1 MKIDKN
7 TIEKLAQLSR
17 LKFSEEE
24 MKLITKDMSKMID
37 FINQLEEVET
47 DGIIPLIHLNEE
59 FNNLRNDEIGIMLDQ
74 TEALSNSPV
83 KDSTYFKLPKVLDK
97 N

>member
-7 TIEKLAQLSR
+7 TIEKLAKLSR
-17 LKFSEEE
+17 LRFSEQE
-24 MKLITKDMSKMID
+24 MDLITQDMSKMID

-47 DGIIPLIHLNEE
+47 DGIIPLIHMNKE
-59 FNNLRNDEIGIMLDQ
+59 FNNLREDKVGEMLDQ
-74 TEALSNSPV
+74 SDALSNSPV